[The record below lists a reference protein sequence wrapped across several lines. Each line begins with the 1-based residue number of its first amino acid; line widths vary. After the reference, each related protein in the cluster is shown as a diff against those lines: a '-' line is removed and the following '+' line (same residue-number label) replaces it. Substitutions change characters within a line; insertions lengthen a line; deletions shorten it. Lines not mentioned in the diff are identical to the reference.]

1 MHRLHKLVN
10 SLKKSKLA
18 GILPPLPPSSLQ
30 TITNLLGL

>member
-1 MHRLHKLVN
+1 MHRLHKLLN

-18 GILPPLPPSSLQ
+18 GILPPSSLQ